1 MPNKPKFPSPRFG
14 RRIADALS
22 PRLSV
27 PRVATPWIT
36 VQDVDEDGS
45 ADGASTGSGSG
56 GRSSG
61 AGALS
66 AFRRRVSSSV
76 SASMRVKKS
85 NRSAGKAANP
95 HHPPPLRT
103 RCKSVSFEVS
113 LIILSDLKELL
124 IRPCT
129 QCVCFGCMIFVGI
142 ELTSGQRTINLSQ

>member
-27 PRVATPWIT
+27 PRVVTPWIT
-36 VQDVDEDGS
+36 VQDVD
-45 ADGASTGSGSG
+45 ADVGTDSASTGSG
-56 GRSSG
+56 GRSR
-61 AGALS
+61 AEALS

-95 HHPPPLRT
+95 HPPPLRT

>member
-27 PRVATPWIT
+27 PRAVPPWIT
-36 VQDVDEDGS
+36 VQDVDEDGGS

-56 GRSSG
+56 GRS
-61 AGALS
+61 GALS

-76 SASMRVKKS
+76 TASMRVKKS
-85 NRSAGKAANP
+85 SRSAGKAANL
-95 HHPPPLRT
+95 HPPPLRT

-113 LIILSDLKELL
+113 PII
-124 IRPCT
+124 P
-129 QCVCFGCMIFVGI
+129 FH
-142 ELTSGQRTINLSQ
+142 

>member
-22 PRLSV
+22 PRPSV
-27 PRVATPWIT
+27 PRVVPPWIT
-36 VQDVDEDGS
+36 VQDVD
-45 ADGASTGSGSG
+45 ADGGTDSASTGSG
-56 GRSSG
+56 GRSG

-85 NRSAGKAANP
+85 NRSAGKTANP
-95 HHPPPLRT
+95 HPPPLRT

-124 IRPCT
+124 ISPICL
-129 QCVCFGCMIFVGI
+129 VV
-142 ELTSGQRTINLSQ
+142 

>member
-27 PRVATPWIT
+27 PRVVTPWIT

-56 GRSSG
+56 GRSG

-95 HHPPPLRT
+95 HPPPLRT

-113 LIILSDLKELL
+113 PLMLFDLKELL
-124 IRPCT
+124 IRPC
-129 QCVCFGCMIFVGI
+129 IH
-142 ELTSGQRTINLSQ
+142 LTRLSVLAHPQGLSVH